1 MHSKIGGKGG
11 REGKGGL
18 QHPPPHCP
26 PNLPAA
32 KFTSQGDAH
41 VRTNAQIKF
50 LYYPLTWAFNRS
62 GYLSSS
68 TFYIQGF
75 WQGLSV
81 SFTNLSLMEFQV
93 KYLAFFCLF
102 SVIDGLKWFWIETLY
117 KNIQLLREF
126 LEAPFLVLHF
136 SYYKLMILLMPL
148 TLLSML
154 IALLSTL
161 SVKRHLICGDN

>member
-1 MHSKIGGKGG
+1 MHSKIGGGG
-11 REGKGGL
+11 GWGEGGNERL
-18 QHPPPHCP
+18 QHPHCP

-81 SFTNLSLMEFQV
+81 FTNLDLMEFQV

-102 SVIDGLKWFWIETLY
+102 SVIDGFKWFWIETLY

-126 LEAPFLVLHF
+126 LKAPFLVLHF

-154 IALLSTL
+154 IALLITL